1 MRVTSG
7 LSKNIAEWSQFM
19 RQIEKETK
27 NEIKHRVDF
36 LPLTDMD
43 PNNLST
49 IYTMLMFVID
59 ECNTH

>member
-7 LSKNIAEWSQFM
+7 LSKNVAEWSQFM

-43 PNNLST
+43 LT
-49 IYTMLMFVID
+49 IYPLYIQ
-59 ECNTH
+59 C